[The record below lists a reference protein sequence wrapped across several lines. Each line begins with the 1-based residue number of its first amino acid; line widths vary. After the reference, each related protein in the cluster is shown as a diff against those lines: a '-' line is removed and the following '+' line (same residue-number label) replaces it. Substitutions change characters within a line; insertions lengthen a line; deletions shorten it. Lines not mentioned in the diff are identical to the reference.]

1 MSTHKHDQPSASVYQ
16 VPDKIALNLRAVA
29 RDVHDPES
37 PWARDCESD
46 LGGACYALSEAYY
59 HAVTDDRRDRLTPQQ
74 VSVEMSVDNVSYA
87 TSHWFLEHDDG
98 TIIDLTAEQFRIHD
112 VRIPH
117 HQARGRGFLTSDP
130 SSAAQAILD
139 QSQY

>member
-1 MSTHKHDQPSASVYQ
+1 MSTHQHDQPCASVYQ
-16 VPDKIALNLRAVA
+16 VPDKIALNLRAIA

-46 LGGACYALSEAYY
+46 LGGACYATSEAYY
-59 HAVTDDRRDRLTPQQ
+59 HAVCDDRRDKLTPQQ
-74 VSVEMSVDNVSYA
+74 VSVEMDVDNVSYA

-117 HQARGRGFLTSDP
+117 HQARGRGFLTGDP